1 MVEVQPEEGE
11 DRVSLWEAVFLGIV
25 QGLTEF
31 LPISSSGHLVLFQ
44 RLFGLEEG
52 ALTFD
57 VLLHFGTL
65 IAVFAV
71 YWRDILHLLL
81 NPFGKLA
88 RLILVGAIPTAVIG
102 LLFKDMF
109 DSMFAS
115 GATIGAEFVIT
126 GVVIWWADSARR
138 GSKGLGEMGYRDA
151 LLIGTLQGAAILPA
165 ISRSGLTIMGALF
178 RGLDRELAAKYS
190 FLVSI
195 PVILGANLLEMQDVV
210 KGSSS
215 LTSTIGL
222 VEIFGM
228 LAAAVAGYF
237 AIKYMIRLI
246 VNKGMRMFA
255 WYVWGLGALI
265 LLDQL
270 FTHKFFHF

>member
-1 MVEVQPEEGE
+1 ML
-11 DRVSLWEAVFLGIV
+11 SLLEAIFLGIV

-71 YWRDILHLLL
+71 YWRDIVDMLR
-81 NPFGKLA
+81 NPFGKFA
-88 RLILVGAIPTAVIG
+88 RLIVVGAIPTAVIG
-102 LLFKDMF
+102 FLFQDLF
-109 DSMFAS
+109 DELFSS
-115 GATIGAEFVIT
+115 GATLGAEFVIT
-126 GVVIWWADSARR
+126 GVIIWWADSARR
-138 GSKGLGEMGYRDA
+138 GTKGVREMGYGDA
-151 LLIGTLQGAAILPA
+151 LLVGTLQGAAILPA

-178 RGLDRELAAKYS
+178 RGLDREFAAKYS
-190 FLVSI
+190 FLLSI
-195 PVILGANLLEMQDVV
+195 PVILGANVLELKDIVTGEAANAGTFGVKELL
-210 KGSSS
+210 
-215 LTSTIGL
+215 
-222 VEIFGM
+222 GM

-246 VNKGMRMFA
+246 ISKGMRMFA
-255 WYVWGLGALI
+255 WYVWVLGGLI

-270 FTHKFFHF
+270 FTQTFFHF